1 MVYNMDAKEIR
12 EKYERLNAS
21 FKKVL
26 IYHCGIDTGFF
37 TEYTRMIDAML
48 YCLEHKIQ
56 FRLYSD
62 YANFGFGTKGGWTD
76 YFLPFC
82 PEVHEPFHQKYN
94 LYKSPSWKV
103 IWAETIRKREIGL
116 VAWKL
121 KSVFRH
127 LQGSV
132 YAFKIYKKKV
142 LLTHQIGNYKDASH
156 HFDIPELGICGN
168 YFQAFRILFEM
179 TWHLNA
185 DMEKCCGECCAHLS
199 LENEYAACQVRG
211 GDKITEV
218 SLISPECYV
227 EALRKNTDC
236 KNVFVLTDD
245 YSLFVRLQNLA
256 PDLRWYTFCMPQ
268 EAGYV
273 NSSFSEMKLSEKKN
287 QMVRFLASFEML
299 RHASLFIGSI
309 TTGPSLFLLKI
320 LFPSRALP
328 IDCRKEDMSRIVL
341 LHLKERVK
349 ISQAYLQH

>member
-1 MVYNMDAKEIR
+1 
-12 EKYERLNAS
+12 
-21 FKKVL
+21 
-26 IYHCGIDTGFF
+26 
-37 TEYTRMIDAML
+37 
-48 YCLEHKIQ
+48 
-56 FRLYSD
+56 
-62 YANFGFGTKGGWTD
+62 
-76 YFLPFC
+76 
-82 PEVHEPFHQKYN
+82 
-94 LYKSPSWKV
+94 
-103 IWAETIRKREIGL
+103 
-116 VAWKL
+116 
-121 KSVFRH
+121 
-127 LQGSV
+127 
-132 YAFKIYKKKV
+132 
-142 LLTHQIGNYKDASH
+142 
-156 HFDIPELGICGN
+156 
-168 YFQAFRILFEM
+168 M

-185 DMEKCCGECCAHLS
+185 DMEKCCRECCAHLS
-199 LENEYAACQVRG
+199 FGNEYAACQVRG

-273 NSSFSEMKLSEKKN
+273 NSSFSEMKLNEKKN

-328 IDCRKEDMSRIVL
+328 IDCQPEDMSRIAL

-349 ISQAYLQH
+349 ISQTYLQH